1 MSPFTP
7 ARPLGALSVF
17 FLALSL
23 LGKRGLEDPRSRGLE
38 LQKRVVVE
46 LVSVCAC
53 LSDIGTY
60 F

>member
-7 ARPLGALSVF
+7 ARPPGAVCL
-17 FLALSL
+17 FLTLSL

-38 LQKRVVVE
+38 LQERVVVE
-46 LVSVCAC
+46 LVSVYAC
-53 LSDIGTY
+53 LADIGTD